1 MVDFC
6 RRTTLCIRKGK
17 SMSQGMID
25 RRALLQFAAAGSTL
39 LFSPRTAMAA
49 DTVSV
54 GAAGLDVAYAAIYV
68 AIKKGY
74 FAQAG
79 LAVEHINSQS
89 GPRGKQMLSA
99 SQIFASS
106 SGSSDSVALTM
117 AGKPAVLVFNMERRP
132 AAANVIVHKDLFD
145 AGLKDVKGLK
155 GRKIGIT
162 QPQGWTWLLAAYI
175 AEAVNLKD
183 SIELKALGDFT
194 TMLGA
199 VKAKSVDGCI
209 ATFPMVER
217 AVEEGWGVPIFQVG
231 KDADWQVAFK
241 GDLPGTGL
249 FVLQDTVREKPEQVA
264 KLVAGLVKASDF
276 LKSSSADEIADV
288 IQADYLPGTP
298 KAALVSGINQ
308 YKAVWNYDNE
318 YSPEAYASL
327 LNVMGS
333 GRMYPTADLLEK
345 AKYADAVD
353 MSFVRKARAKA

>member
-1 MVDFC
+1 
-6 RRTTLCIRKGK
+6 
-17 SMSQGMID
+17 MSQAMID

-39 LFSPRTAMAA
+39 LFAPGTAAAA
-49 DTVSV
+49 DAVSI

-74 FAQAG
+74 FTQAG
-79 LAVEHINSQS
+79 LSVEHINSQS

-117 AGKPAVLVFNMERRP
+117 AGKPAVLIFNMERRP
-132 AAANVIVHKDLFD
+132 AAANIIVHTDLFNVGLKSVKDLS
-145 AGLKDVKGLK
+145 

-162 QPQGWTWLLAAYI
+162 QPQGWTWLLGAYI
-175 AEAVNLKD
+175 TEAVNLRE
-183 SIELKALGDFT
+183 SVELKPLGDFT
-194 TMLGA
+194 TMLAA
-199 VKAKSVDGCI
+199 VKAKSVDGCV

-217 AVEEGWGVPIFQVG
+217 AVEEGWGVPIFQAAR
-231 KDADWQVAFK
+231 DSDWGVAFK

-249 FVLQDTVREKPEQVA
+249 FVLQDTIRDKPEQVA
-264 KLVAGLVKASDF
+264 KLVAALVKASDF

-288 IQADYLPGTP
+288 IQADFLTGTP
-298 KAALVSGINQ
+298 RASLVSGINQ
-308 YKAVWNYDNE
+308 YKAVWNYDND
-318 YSPEAYASL
+318 YSPESYASL

-333 GRMYPTADLLEK
+333 GRMYPTADLVEK

-353 MSFVRKARAKA
+353 MSFVRKARARA

>member
-1 MVDFC
+1 
-6 RRTTLCIRKGK
+6 
-17 SMSQGMID
+17 MSPAKIN

-39 LFSPRTAMAA
+39 LFTPGIAAAA

-74 FAQAG
+74 FTQAG
-79 LAVEHINSQS
+79 LNVEHINSQS

-145 AGLKDVKGLK
+145 AGLKDVKALK

-231 KDADWQVAFK
+231 KDADWNVAFK

-249 FVLQDTVREKPEQVA
+249 FVLQDTVRER
-264 KLVAGLVKASDF
+264 LVAGLVRASDF
-276 LKSSSADEIADV
+276 LKSSSAEAIADV

-298 KAALVSGINQ
+298 KASLISGINQ
-308 YKAVWNYDNE
+308 YKSVWNYDND
-318 YSPEAYASL
+318 YSAESYASL

-333 GRMYPTADLLEK
+333 GRMYPTADLMEK

>member
-1 MVDFC
+1 MP
-6 RRTTLCIRKGK
+6 
-17 SMSQGMID
+17 QAMID

-39 LFSPRTAMAA
+39 FFTPGITPSIAAAA

-79 LAVEHINSQS
+79 LEVEHLNSQS

-99 SQIFASS
+99 SQIFASC
-106 SGSSDSVALTM
+106 SGSSDCVALTM
-117 AGKPAVLVFNMERRP
+117 AGKPAVLIFSMERRP
-132 AAANVIVHKDLFD
+132 AAANIIVHKDLFD
-145 AGLKDVKGLK
+145 AGLKNVKQLA
-155 GRKIGIT
+155 GRKLGIT
-162 QPQGWTWLLAAYI
+162 QPQAWTWLLAAYI
-175 AEAVNLKD
+175 TEAVGLKEQV
-183 SIELKALGDFT
+183 ELRPLGDFT
-194 TMLGA
+194 TMLGG

-217 AVEEGWGVPIFQVG
+217 AVEEGWGVPIFQAAR
-231 KDADWQVAFK
+231 DSDWQAVFK

-249 FVLQDTVREKPEQVA
+249 FVLADTIREKPEQVA

-276 LKSSSADEIADV
+276 LKASPAEEIADV

-298 KAALVSGINQ
+298 KASLVSGINQ
-308 YKAVWNYDNE
+308 YKAVWNYDND
-318 YSPEAYASL
+318 YSPELYASL
-327 LNVMGS
+327 VGVMGS
-333 GRMYPTADLLEK
+333 GRMYPTADLQEK
-345 AKYADAVD
+345 ARYSDAVD

>member
-1 MVDFC
+1 
-6 RRTTLCIRKGK
+6 
-17 SMSQGMID
+17 MSQAMID

-39 LFSPRTAMAA
+39 LLAPRTAAAA
-49 DTVSV
+49 DAMSI

-79 LAVEHINSQS
+79 LNVEHINSQS

-99 SQIFASS
+99 NQIFASS

-117 AGKPAVLVFNMERRP
+117 AGKPAVLIFNMERRP
-132 AAANVIVHKDLFD
+132 AAANIIVHKDLFD
-145 AGLKDVKGLK
+145 AGLKNVKQLS

-175 AEAVNLKD
+175 AESVNLKD
-183 SIELKALGDFT
+183 AVELRALGDFT

-199 VKAKSVDGCI
+199 VKARSVDGCV
-209 ATFPMVER
+209 ATFPMLER

-231 KDADWQVAFK
+231 KDADWQLAFK

-249 FVLQDTVREKPEQVA
+249 FVLQEVA

-276 LKSSSADEIADV
+276 LKSSSAEEIAEV
-288 IQADYLPGTP
+288 IQADYLSGTP
-298 KAALVSGINQ
+298 KASLISGINQ
-308 YKAVWNYDNE
+308 YKAVWNYDND
-318 YSPEAYASL
+318 YSPESYSSL

-333 GRMYPTADLLEK
+333 GRMYPTADLMEK
-345 AKYADAVD
+345 AKYGDAVD
-353 MSFVRKARAKA
+353 MSFVRKARAKV

>member
-1 MVDFC
+1 
-6 RRTTLCIRKGK
+6 
-17 SMSQGMID
+17 MSQGMID

-39 LFSPRTAMAA
+39 LFAPGTAAAAA

-74 FAQAG
+74 FTQAG
-79 LAVEHINSQS
+79 LNVEHINSQS

-99 SQIFASS
+99 SQIFASC
-106 SGSSDSVALTM
+106 SGSSDGVALTM
-117 AGKPAVLVFNMERRP
+117 AGKPAVLIFNMERRP
-132 AAANVIVHKDLFD
+132 AAANIIVHKDLFD
-145 AGLKDVKGLK
+145 VGVKNVKDLAN
-155 GRKIGIT
+155 RKLGIT
-162 QPQGWTWLLAAYI
+162 QPQAWTWLLAAYI
-175 AEAVNLKD
+175 TEAVGLKE
-183 SIELKALGDFT
+183 SVELRPLGDFT
-194 TMLGA
+194 TMLGG

-217 AVEEGWGVPIFQVG
+217 AVEEGWGVPIFQAA
-231 KDADWQVAFK
+231 KDTDWLAVFK

-276 LKSSSADEIADV
+276 LKSSSAEDIADV

-298 KAALVSGINQ
+298 KASLVSGINQ
-308 YKAVWNYDNE
+308 YKAVWNYDND
-318 YSPEAYASL
+318 YSPELYASL

-333 GRMYPTADLLEK
+333 GRMYPTADLQEK
-345 AKYADAVD
+345 AKYSDAVD

>member
-1 MVDFC
+1 MVGFE
-6 RRTTLCIRKGK
+6 RAYGARKVK
-17 SMSQGMID
+17 VMPQAMIG

-39 LFSPRTAMAA
+39 FFTPKMASAA

-74 FAQAG
+74 FTQAG
-79 LAVEHINSQS
+79 LDVEHINSQS

-99 SQIFASS
+99 SQIFASC
-106 SGSSDSVALTM
+106 SGSSDCVALTM
-117 AGKPAVLVFNMERRP
+117 AGKPAVLIFNMERRP
-132 AAANVIVHKDLFD
+132 AAANIIVHKDLFD
-145 AGLKDVKGLK
+145 AGLKNVKQLA

-162 QPQGWTWLLAAYI
+162 QPQAWTWLLAAYI
-175 AEAVNLKD
+175 ADAVNLKE
-183 SIELKALGDFT
+183 SIELKPLGDFT

-217 AVEEGWGVPIFQVG
+217 AVEEGWGVPIFQAG
-231 KDADWQVAFK
+231 KDADWLAVFK

-264 KLVAGLVKASDF
+264 KLVTGLVKASDF
-276 LKSSSADEIADV
+276 LKTSSAEEIADV

-298 KAALVSGINQ
+298 KASLISGINQ
-308 YKAVWNYDNE
+308 YKAVWNYDND
-318 YSPEAYASL
+318 YSPELYASL
-327 LNVMGS
+327 LNVMGG
-333 GRMYPTADLLEK
+333 GRMYPTADLMEK
-345 AKYADAVD
+345 AKYGDSVD

>member
-1 MVDFC
+1 
-6 RRTTLCIRKGK
+6 
-17 SMSQGMID
+17 
-25 RRALLQFAAAGSTL
+25 
-39 LFSPRTAMAA
+39 
-49 DTVSV
+49 
-54 GAAGLDVAYAAIYV
+54 
-68 AIKKGY
+68 
-74 FAQAG
+74 
-79 LAVEHINSQS
+79 
-89 GPRGKQMLSA
+89 MLSA

-117 AGKPAVLVFNMERRP
+117 AGKPAVLIFNMERRP
-132 AAANVIVHKDLFD
+132 AAANIIVHKELFD
-145 AGLKDVKGLK
+145 AGLTDVKQLS

-175 AEAVNLKD
+175 AEAVHLKD
-183 SIELKALGDFT
+183 AVELKALGDFT

-199 VKAKSVDGCI
+199 VKARSVDGCI

-217 AVEEGWGVPIFQVG
+217 AVEEGWAVPIFQAG

-276 LKSSSADEIADV
+276 LKASSAEEIADV

-298 KAALVSGINQ
+298 KASLISGINQ
-308 YKAVWNYDNE
+308 YKAVWNYDND
-318 YSPEAYASL
+318 YSPESYASL
-327 LNVMGS
+327 LEVMGS
-333 GRMYPTADLLEK
+333 GRMYPTADLQEK
-345 AKYADAVD
+345 AKYGDAVD

>member
-1 MVDFC
+1 MIDFE
-6 RRTTLCIRKGK
+6 RAYGARKVK
-17 SMSQGMID
+17 VMPQAVID
-25 RRALLQFAAAGSTL
+25 RRSLLQFAAAGSTL
-39 LFSPRTAMAA
+39 FFVPRIAAAA

-74 FAQAG
+74 FEQAG
-79 LAVEHINSQS
+79 LNVEHINSQS

-99 SQIFASS
+99 SQIFASC

-117 AGKPAVLVFNMERRP
+117 AGKPAVLIFNMERRP
-132 AAANVIVHKDLFD
+132 AAANIIVHKDLFD
-145 AGLKDVKGLK
+145 AGLKDVKQLS

-175 AEAVNLKD
+175 AEAVKLKD
-183 SIELKALGDFT
+183 AVELKALGDFT

-217 AVEEGWGVPIFQVG
+217 AVEEGWAVPIFQVG

-249 FVLQDTVREKPEQVA
+249 FVLQDTLREKPEQVA

-276 LKSSSADEIADV
+276 LKTSSAEEIADV

-298 KAALVSGINQ
+298 KASLISGINQ
-308 YKAVWNYDNE
+308 YKAVWNYDND
-318 YSPEAYASL
+318 YSPGSYASL
-327 LNVMGS
+327 LEVMGS
-333 GRMYPTADLLEK
+333 GRMYPTADLQEK
-345 AKYADAVD
+345 AKYGDAVD
-353 MSFVRKARAKA
+353 MSFLRKARAKA